1 MKKTVIFSLLV
12 ILLAF
17 SLIGCGDPLENED
30 CTVTFDLNSGNI
42 GGNNASVSRTVKSGE
57 TIALALF
64 PNPVRQDY
72 TLNGWI
78 TGSGSTF
85 DENIKVTSNL
95 TVYAKWT
102 SNAGDNE
109 TIAGVWLCTID
120 SDTGIRI
127 TIVKDGDG
135 YTFIQENKGMVAS
148 GFEDWTNWSKGTITL
163 TGTNIMTMTTTI
175 THYWTFWEANP
186 GWSSDSLDTWNQDY
200 NNNSGLT
207 YTGNITGTPAGSKLG
222 EAPYIFIKQ

>member
-12 ILLAF
+12 IFLSF
-17 SLIGCGDPLENED
+17 SLIGCGDPLEDED
-30 CTVTFDLNSGNI
+30 CTVTFDLNGGNI
-42 GGNNASVSRTVKSGE
+42 GGSVASVSRTVKSGE

-72 TLNGWI
+72 ILNGWI
-78 TGSGSTF
+78 TGSGDTF
-85 DENIKVTSNL
+85 DENIKITSNL

-102 SNAGDNE
+102 SNAGNNE

-127 TIVKDGDG
+127 TIVKDGNG
-135 YTFIQENKGMVAS
+135 YAFIQENKGMAIS
-148 GFEDWTNWSKGTITL
+148 DFEDWMNHSKGTITL
-163 TGTNIMTMTTTI
+163 AGANVITMTI
-175 THYWTFWEANP
+175 THYWTKWESDP
-186 GWSSDSLDTWNQDY
+186 GWSSDSLESWNENH

-207 YTGNITGTPAGSKLG
+207 FVGNISGTSAGSTCTFG
-222 EAPYIFIKQ
+222 EIPYIFIKQ